1 VLRVFQNPKVVVSV
15 VFVAAMFMNILDT
28 TIVNTTIPT
37 IGRDFDASISST
49 GAVASAYLVSIAVV
63 IPASGWLGDRFGTR
77 RIFLVALALFTAAS
91 ALCALAGSLGQLIA
105 FRVLQGV
112 GGGMLTPVGMA
123 MLFRVFPPEER
134 IRASKILTVPT
145 AAAPALG
152 PVLGGLLVDGLSWHW
167 AFLVNVPVG
176 LAALVFGLRYLSEHD
191 DAVAETGP
199 FDLPGFLLAGA
210 GLGALMFAIT
220 EGPARGWGTAI
231 ILGPGI
237 AGLVLLALLVRRELR
252 VRFPM
257 LHLGIFRDRLFRAST
272 LVVLPASAGF
282 LGLLYA
288 FPLLQQEGLGRTAT
302 ESGLLTFPEAIGVM
316 AGSQVVSRVYRRFG
330 PRRLMAGGATT
341 VAAMALLLTQV
352 DAGTPDVHVVAVMF
366 VLGAG
371 MSFVFIPTQSTVFA
385 NISAASTG
393 QASGLFNALR
403 QTGAALGVAVM
414 ATVISIVGPSATS
427 AAAAGVGAP
436 DLGGYH
442 AAFLTAAVLLGLAVL
457 MASRIRDADA
467 ASTLGAAPAP
477 GHRGS
482 HPAGTPAGPGRVADG
497 D

>member
-1 VLRVFQNPKVVVSV
+1 MLRVFQNPKVVVSV

-28 TIVNTTIPT
+28 TIVNTAIPT
-37 IGRDFDASISST
+37 IGRDFDSSVSST
-49 GAVASAYLVSIAVV
+49 GAVSSAYLVSIAVV

-77 RIFLVALALFTAAS
+77 RIFLIALALFTVAS
-91 ALCALAGSLGQLIA
+91 ALCALAGSLGQLVA

-152 PVLGGLLVDGLSWHW
+152 PVLGGLLVDGLAWHW

-176 LAALVFGLRYLSEHD
+176 LAALVFGLRYLPRHD
-191 DAVAETGP
+191 DLVEETGR
-199 FDLPGFLLAGA
+199 FDAPGFVLAGV
-210 GLGALMFAIT
+210 GLGGLMFAIT
-220 EGPARGWGTAI
+220 EGPARGWGSPDVLLPG
-231 ILGPGI
+231 ILGV
-237 AGLVLLALLVRRELR
+237 VLLGVLVRRELA
-252 VRFPM
+252 VRFP
-257 LHLGIFRDRLFRAST
+257 LLDLRIFGDRLFRRST
-272 LVVLPASAGF
+272 MVVLPASAGF

-288 FPLLQQEGLGRTAT
+288 FPQLQQQGLGRTAT

-316 AGSQVVSRVYRRFG
+316 VGSQVVSRIYRRLG
-330 PRRLMAGGATT
+330 PRRLISGGAGT
-341 VAAMALLLTQV
+341 VAAMALCLTRV
-352 DAGTPDVHVVAVMF
+352 DASTPDAVVVAIMF

-385 NISAASTG
+385 NISPARTG

-414 ATVISIVGPSATS
+414 ATVISVVGPSAG
-427 AAAAGVGAP
+427 AAATGADP

-442 AAFLTAAVLLGLAVL
+442 AAFLTAAVLLLLAVAI
-457 MASRIRDADA
+457 ASRIRDADA
-467 ASTLGAAPAP
+467 AATMGPAPAT
-477 GHRGS
+477 RGA
-482 HPAGTPAGPGRVADG
+482 HPAGTPAGPAAD
-497 D
+497 

>member
-1 VLRVFQNPKVVVSV
+1 MLRVFQNPKVVVSV

-28 TIVNTTIPT
+28 TIVNTAIPT
-37 IGRDFDASISST
+37 IGRDFDSSVSST
-49 GAVASAYLVSIAVV
+49 GAVSSAYLVSIAVV

-77 RIFLVALALFTAAS
+77 RIFLIALALFTVAS
-91 ALCALAGSLGQLIA
+91 ALCALAGSLGQLVA

-176 LAALVFGLRYLSEHD
+176 LAALVFGLRYLPRHD
-191 DAVAETGP
+191 DLVEETGR
-199 FDLPGFLLAGA
+199 FDAPGFVLAGV
-210 GLGALMFAIT
+210 GLGGLMFAIT
-220 EGPARGWGTAI
+220 EGPARGWGSPDVLLPG
-231 ILGPGI
+231 ILGV
-237 AGLVLLALLVRRELR
+237 VLLGVLVRRELA
-252 VRFPM
+252 VRFP
-257 LHLGIFRDRLFRAST
+257 LLDLRIFGDRLFRRST
-272 LVVLPASAGF
+272 MVVLPASAGF

-288 FPLLQQEGLGRTAT
+288 FPQLQQQGLGRTAT

-316 AGSQVVSRVYRRFG
+316 VGSQVVSRIYRRLG
-330 PRRLMAGGATT
+330 PRRLISGGAGT
-341 VAAMALLLTQV
+341 VAAMALCLTRV
-352 DAGTPDVHVVAVMF
+352 DASTPDAVVVAIMF

-385 NISAASTG
+385 NISPARTG

-414 ATVISIVGPSATS
+414 ATVISVVGPSAG
-427 AAAAGVGAP
+427 AAATGADP

-442 AAFLTAAVLLGLAVL
+442 AAFLTAAVLLLLAVAI
-457 MASRIRDADA
+457 ASRIRDADA
-467 ASTLGAAPAP
+467 AATMGPAPAT
-477 GHRGS
+477 RGA
-482 HPAGTPAGPGRVADG
+482 HPAGTPAGPAAD
-497 D
+497 

>member
-1 VLRVFQNPKVVVSV
+1 VPGVLQNPKVVVSI

-37 IGRDFDASISST
+37 IGQDFGSSISST
-49 GAVASAYLVSIAVV
+49 GAVSSAYLVSLAVV

-77 RIFLVALALFTAAS
+77 RVFLVALALFTAAS
-91 ALCALAGSLGQLIA
+91 ALCALASSLGQLVA
-105 FRVLQGV
+105 FRVLQGA

-123 MLFRVFPPEER
+123 MLFRVFPPDER

-176 LAALVFGLRYLSEHD
+176 LAALAFGLRFLPDHD
-191 DAVAETGP
+191 DAVEETGR
-199 FDLPGFLLAGA
+199 FDAPGFLLAGA
-210 GLGALMFAIT
+210 GLGGLMFAIT
-220 EGPARGWGTAI
+220 EGPARGWGSPDV
-231 ILGPGI
+231 LGPGI
-237 AGLVLLALLVRRELR
+237 VGLLLLALLVRRELA

-257 LHLGIFRDRLFRAST
+257 LDLRIFRDRLFRTST
-272 LVVLPASAGF
+272 LVVLPSSAGF

-288 FPLLQQEGLGRTAT
+288 FPQLQQEGLGRTAT

-316 AGSQVVSRVYRRFG
+316 VGSQIVSRLYRRVG
-330 PRRLMAGGATT
+330 PRRLISGGATT
-341 VAAMALLLTQV
+341 VALMALCLTQV
-352 DAGTPDVHVVAVMF
+352 DGATPDGVVVLVMF

-385 NISAASTG
+385 NVSAARTG
-393 QASGLFNALR
+393 QASGLFIALR
-403 QTGAALGVAVM
+403 QTGAALGVALM
-414 ATVISIVGPSATS
+414 ATVISVVGPT
-427 AAAAGVGAP
+427 AAGATGGAMP
-436 DLGGYH
+436 DLDAYH
-442 AAFLTAAVLLGLAVL
+442 AAFGLAAVLLLLGVTI
-457 MASRIRDADA
+457 ASRIRDGDA
-467 ASTLGAAPAP
+467 ASTMGADPV
-477 GHRGS
+477 HRGS
-482 HPAGTPAGPGRVADG
+482 HPSGVPAGPGTAPAG

>member
-1 VLRVFQNPKVVVSV
+1 MLRVFQNPKVVVSV

-37 IGRDFDASISST
+37 IGSDFGSSISST
-49 GAVASAYLVSIAVV
+49 GAVSSAYLVSIAVV

-77 RIFLVALALFTAAS
+77 RIFLIALTLFTLAS
-91 ALCALAGSLGQLIA
+91 ALCALAGSLGQLVA

-176 LAALVFGLRYLSEHD
+176 LAALAFGLKYLPDHD
-191 DAVAETGP
+191 DAVEETGR

-220 EGPARGWGTAI
+220 EGPARGWGSASVLVPGL
-231 ILGPGI
+231 LGL
-237 AGLVLLALLVRRELR
+237 ALLALLVRRELA

-257 LHLGIFRDRLFRAST
+257 LDLRIFRDRLFRTST
-272 LVVLPASAGF
+272 LAVLPASAGF

-316 AGSQVVSRVYRRFG
+316 VGSQVVSRVYGRLG
-330 PRRLMAGGATT
+330 PRRLICGGAST
-341 VAAMALLLTQV
+341 VALMALCLTQI
-352 DAGTPDVHVVAVMF
+352 DASTPDAVVVAVMF
-366 VLGAG
+366 VLGGG

-385 NISAASTG
+385 NISAARTG

-414 ATVISIVGPSATS
+414 ATVISVVGPDAT
-427 AAAAGVGAP
+427 AAVGVPTP

-442 AAFLTAAVLLGLAVL
+442 AAFLTAAVLLLVAVAV
-457 MASRIRDADA
+457 ASRIRDADA
-467 ASTLGAAPAP
+467 AATMSGAPA
-477 GHRGS
+477 HRGS
-482 HPAGTPAGPGRVADG
+482 HPAGTPAGPGGAPAG

>member
-1 VLRVFQNPKVVVSV
+1 MLRVFQNPKVVVSV
-15 VFVAAMFMNILDT
+15 VFVAAIFMNILDT
-28 TIVNTTIPT
+28 TIVNTAIPT
-37 IGRDFDASISST
+37 IGRDFDSTVSST
-49 GAVASAYLVSIAVV
+49 GAVSSAYLVSIAVV

-77 RIFLVALALFTAAS
+77 RIFLIALALFTVAS
-91 ALCALAGSLGQLIA
+91 ALCALAGSLGQLVA

-176 LAALVFGLRYLSEHD
+176 LAALAFGSKYLPRHD
-191 DAVAETGP
+191 DVVEETGR
-199 FDLPGFLLAGA
+199 FDAPGFVLAGA
-210 GLGALMFAIT
+210 GLGGLMFAIT
-220 EGPARGWGTAI
+220 EGPSRGWGSAGV
-231 ILGPGI
+231 LVPGI
-237 AGLVLLALLVRRELR
+237 LGLVLLGLLVRRELA
-252 VRFPM
+252 VRFP
-257 LHLGIFRDRLFRAST
+257 LLDLRIFGDRLFRRST
-272 LVVLPASAGF
+272 LTVLPASAGF

-316 AGSQVVSRVYRRFG
+316 VGSQVVSRVYRRFG
-330 PRRLMAGGATT
+330 PRRLISGGATT
-341 VAAMALLLTQV
+341 VALMALCLTQV
-352 DAGTPDVHVVAVMF
+352 DASTPDAVVVAVMF
-366 VLGAG
+366 VLGGG

-385 NISAASTG
+385 NVSPARTG

-414 ATVISIVGPSATS
+414 ATVISVVGPSPAEVAR
-427 AAAAGVGAP
+427 AASP

-442 AAFLTAAVLLGLAVL
+442 AAFLTAAVLLLLAVA

-467 ASTLGAAPAP
+467 AATMGRDPVPRGA
-477 GHRGS
+477 
-482 HPAGTPAGPGRVADG
+482 HPAGTPAGPGTAPAG

>member
-1 VLRVFQNPKVVVSV
+1 MLRVFQNPKVVVSV

-28 TIVNTTIPT
+28 TIVNTTLPT
-37 IGRDFDASISST
+37 IGADFGTSVSST
-49 GAVASAYLVSIAVV
+49 GAVASAYLVSLAVV

-77 RIFLVALALFTAAS
+77 RIFLIALTLFTAAS
-91 ALCALAGSLGQLIA
+91 VLCAMAGSLGQLVA
-105 FRVLQGV
+105 FRVLQGI

-176 LAALVFGLRYLSEHD
+176 LAALLFGVRYLPRHADE
-191 DAVAETGP
+191 VEETGP
-199 FDLPGFLLAGA
+199 FDLAGFVLAGA
-210 GLGALMFAIT
+210 GLGGLMFGIT
-220 EGPARGWGTAI
+220 EGPSRGWGSVDV
-231 ILGPGI
+231 LGPGLV
-237 AGLVLLALLVRRELR
+237 GLVLLVLLVRRELA
-252 VRFPM
+252 VRFPL
-257 LHLGIFRDRLFRAST
+257 LHLGVFRDRLFRASVR
-272 LVVLPASAGF
+272 VVVPATAGF

-316 AGSQVVSRVYRRFG
+316 AGSQVVSRLYPLVG
-330 PRRLMAGGATT
+330 PRRLIAGGAST
-341 VAAMALLLTQV
+341 VGLMALLLTRV
-352 DAGTPDVHVVAVMF
+352 DGGTPDPLVVVVMF

-385 NISAASTG
+385 NISRAATG
-393 QASGLFNALR
+393 QASGLFNGLR
-403 QTGAALGVAVM
+403 QTGAALGVAIL
-414 ATVISIVGPSATS
+414 ATVISVVGP
-427 AAAAGVGAP
+427 AAAAPDGAGGG
-436 DLGGYH
+436 DLSGYH
-442 AAFLTAAVLLGLAVL
+442 AAFLTAAFLLVLGAL
-457 MASRIRDADA
+457 MAWRIRDADA
-467 ASTLGAAPAP
+467 ASTMAPST
-477 GHRGS
+477 GHRGA
-482 HPAGTPAGPGRVADG
+482 HPAGATGGPAADAGG

>member
-1 VLRVFQNPKVVVSV
+1 MLRVFQNPKVVVGV

-37 IGRDFDASISST
+37 IGSDFGTSVSST
-49 GAVASAYLVSIAVV
+49 GAVASAYLVSLAVV

-77 RIFLVALALFTAAS
+77 RIFLIALTLFTVAS
-91 ALCALAGSLGQLIA
+91 ALCAVAGSLGQLVA

-134 IRASKILTVPT
+134 IRAAKILTVPT

-176 LAALVFGLRYLSEHD
+176 LAALLFGARYLPRHEDEGES
-191 DAVAETGP
+191 TGP
-199 FDLPGFLLAGA
+199 FDLPGFVLAGV
-210 GLGALMFAIT
+210 GLGGLMFGIT
-220 EGPARGWGTAI
+220 EGPTRGWGTVDVLA
-231 ILGPGI
+231 P
-237 AGLVLLALLVRRELR
+237 GLVGLALLVLLVRRELR
-252 VRFPM
+252 VRFP
-257 LHLGIFRDRLFRAST
+257 LLDLGVFRDRLFRASVR
-272 LVVLPASAGF
+272 VVVPSTAGF

-316 AGSQVVSRVYRRFG
+316 AGSQVVSRLYPLVG
-330 PRRLMAGGATT
+330 PRRLIAAGATT
-341 VAAMALLLTQV
+341 VGLMALLLTRV
-352 DAGTPDVHVVAVMF
+352 DGGTPDALVVVVMF

-385 NISAASTG
+385 NISRAATG
-393 QASGLFNALR
+393 QASGLFNGLR
-403 QTGAALGVAVM
+403 QTGAALGVALL
-414 ATVISIVGPSATS
+414 ATVISVVGTAPLPGG
-427 AAAAGVGAP
+427 GVPGD
-436 DLGGYH
+436 DLSGYH
-442 AAFLTAAVLLGLAVL
+442 AAFLTAAALLALGAL
-457 MASRIRDADA
+457 MAWRIRDADA
-467 ASTLGAAPAP
+467 ASTMTPAT
-477 GHRGS
+477 GHRGT
-482 HPAGTPAGPGRVADG
+482 HPAGATGGPAVEAGG